1 MAIEIREIKPTHS
14 QLKEFSLFSPNLY
27 KDSPYYVPA
36 LLMDDLG
43 TFDPK
48 KNPASDFC
56 ESIYFMA
63 YRDGKPVGRIAG
75 IVNKVVNEK
84 WNENN
89 VRFGFVD
96 FIDDS
101 EVVDALFNAVENWG
115 RSKGFSH
122 IVGPLGF
129 TDMDPEG
136 MLIEGFDQVGTMAT
150 IYNHPYYPK
159 HLERLGYQK
168 ECDWVEFKITVP
180 DAIPEKM
187 VRICEIVKKKYGVRN
202 IKYTSA
208 KRLVADYGEAI
219 FNLINEAYSQLYGY
233 SPLTPRQIDHYIKMY
248 VPVLRLTD
256 VSLIVDQNDTL
267 VGVGIAIPSLSK
279 ALIKSRGKMLPLGW
293 YHLLKALRGKN
304 DVVDLML
311 VAVKPEYQSR
321 GVNSL
326 LFNDLIPCFRQNGY
340 KYAESNP
347 ELEVNQKVMSQ
358 WQYFETVQHKRR
370 RAFKKAL

>member
-14 QLKEFSLFSPNLY
+14 QLKEFSLFSTNLY

-115 RSKGFSH
+115 RSK
-122 IVGPLGF
+122 
-129 TDMDPEG
+129 
-136 MLIEGFDQVGTMAT
+136 
-150 IYNHPYYPK
+150 
-159 HLERLGYQK
+159 
-168 ECDWVEFKITVP
+168 
-180 DAIPEKM
+180 
-187 VRICEIVKKKYGVRN
+187 
-202 IKYTSA
+202 
-208 KRLVADYGEAI
+208 
-219 FNLINEAYSQLYGY
+219 
-233 SPLTPRQIDHYIKMY
+233 
-248 VPVLRLTD
+248 
-256 VSLIVDQNDTL
+256 
-267 VGVGIAIPSLSK
+267 
-279 ALIKSRGKMLPLGW
+279 
-293 YHLLKALRGKN
+293 
-304 DVVDLML
+304 
-311 VAVKPEYQSR
+311 
-321 GVNSL
+321 
-326 LFNDLIPCFRQNGY
+326 
-340 KYAESNP
+340 
-347 ELEVNQKVMSQ
+347 
-358 WQYFETVQHKRR
+358 
-370 RAFKKAL
+370 

>member
-14 QLKEFSLFSPNLY
+14 QLKEFSLFSTNLY

-96 FIDDS
+96 FIDDP

-136 MLIEGFDQVGTMAT
+136 MLAVSYT
-150 IYNHPYYPK
+150 
-159 HLERLGYQK
+159 HL
-168 ECDWVEFKITVP
+168 
-180 DAIPEKM
+180 
-187 VRICEIVKKKYGVRN
+187 
-202 IKYTSA
+202 
-208 KRLVADYGEAI
+208 
-219 FNLINEAYSQLYGY
+219 
-233 SPLTPRQIDHYIKMY
+233 
-248 VPVLRLTD
+248 
-256 VSLIVDQNDTL
+256 TL
-267 VGVGIAIPSLSK
+267 PTK
-279 ALIKSRGKMLPLGW
+279 A
-293 YHLLKALRGKN
+293 
-304 DVVDLML
+304 
-311 VAVKPEYQSR
+311 
-321 GVNSL
+321 
-326 LFNDLIPCFRQNGY
+326 
-340 KYAESNP
+340 
-347 ELEVNQKVMSQ
+347 
-358 WQYFETVQHKRR
+358 
-370 RAFKKAL
+370 